1 MKKFY
6 RKLLA
11 VMTAAVLAMTGC
23 SGSGTEESS
32 GSGEQAGS
40 AQAGSTDAA
49 EETEAAADG
58 ERTVV
63 TIARDFDST
72 NLDPVMTANNVD
84 IWVLNMMVEGLVT
97 SSDDGQEIIPA
108 VADTWEVSEDGL
120 TYTFHIR
127 DGIKFSNG
135 EDVTIE
141 DCIYS
146 IDRAKTADGP
156 WIGMLDMIDTMEDG
170 GDNNLVITLT
180 EPSPAFLSTLAMFS
194 SSIMPKDY
202 CEEVGTEGLAENP
215 IGTGPYVLQ
224 EWNRGE
230 RMVFVKNEYY
240 WEEGSPKVDEIDMVV
255 VADDSTRIMQ
265 LQSGQIDVATMIP
278 YSRVDELQ
286 NMGGLTVNLFD
297 STDVRF
303 IVLNCQNEYLSN
315 KSVRQAL
322 NLATDKEAIN
332 SAVYFGHGQI
342 AQSFLAPAMPHYK
355 EDLPAVSVDVEAA
368 KQLLADA
375 GYPDGFDLTVEVGSG
390 DSTILQTATM
400 LQEQWGQIGVNLD
413 IQQIDIATARQNWQ
427 AGEYDVFLSNMT
439 SDMTDTSEVAG
450 LWCISE
456 QANCWRSY
464 WDDAD
469 QDQAEEL
476 CRLGNSEMDEE
487 LRMDYYGQMQEAV
500 ADAVPVIPL
509 VYAPFAVV
517 TSDRVTGLAQ
527 TPLGIYNVKN
537 MEIAE

>member
-49 EETEAAADG
+49 QETEAAADG

-180 EPSPAFLSTLAMFS
+180 EPLPAFLSTLAMFS
-194 SSIMPKDY
+194 SSIMPKAY

-427 AGEYDVFLSNMT
+427 AGE
-439 SDMTDTSEVAG
+439 
-450 LWCISE
+450 
-456 QANCWRSY
+456 
-464 WDDAD
+464 
-469 QDQAEEL
+469 
-476 CRLGNSEMDEE
+476 
-487 LRMDYYGQMQEAV
+487 
-500 ADAVPVIPL
+500 
-509 VYAPFAVV
+509 
-517 TSDRVTGLAQ
+517 
-527 TPLGIYNVKN
+527 
-537 MEIAE
+537 